1 LNINRYLY
9 NIHHWLYL
17 REFIMSSSSSSRPV
31 PQTSTGRLVSLTVD
45 NPKYYTPCSYT
56 EDKMPALIPTAC
68 ATDNHDAEEKTML
81 WKNIATLFMKS
92 EQTEENYQ
100 SNIANLTRGSDE
112 IYQELQDVRAEV
124 TQVHDKLNDSNLL
137 SSRVRKLRK
146 YVNKKCDK
154 VRDDV
159 SYGAHSANNEV
170 FAYVNT
176 LRDEFNT
183 RFQKMESENAF
194 LRDELDKLHQTY
206 DSDYDLFIRRENE
219 LMAKLDAA
227 TRINDSINDRVKDHE
242 AIVMRHIGEVHNRI
256 EQRLHQVAGDLR
268 EEFARAISREVE
280 FESKASA
287 QLVQSVNDELTEL
300 ITRSNQY
307 HSHRYFGSVDDVK
320 QLREICQTLK
330 QSIGMVDAELSDTK
344 ETVEFLKDEVG
355 QASNDIY
362 DVKEE
367 MVELKELHTDLK
379 DDVYHELDRDYYD
392 LKDYVKRQVQRHK
405 KQHHVSSSSS
415 QETEPAVNEQQST
428 GIQLIVNE
436 YQDQDVDL
444 RQDVEAAAPAPAPA
458 DVAVA
463 AEYRD
468 EHVIII
474 DADTVFSDDED
485 EQVVCHT

>member
-1 LNINRYLY
+1 
-9 NIHHWLYL
+9 
-17 REFIMSSSSSSRPV
+17 MSSSSRPI
-31 PQTSTGRLVSLTVD
+31 PQTSTGRLVSLSVN
-45 NPKYYTPCSYT
+45 NPKIYTPAQQ
-56 EDKMPALIPTAC
+56 EIPALMPLSASY
-68 ATDNHDAEEKTML
+68 ANNDSEEKTVL
-81 WKNIATLFMKS
+81 WTNVAALFVKCEQNDENLKS
-92 EQTEENYQ
+92 SVST
-100 SNIANLTRGSDE
+100 LTRGSDE
-112 IYQELQDVRAEV
+112 MYQELQDVKTELV
-124 TQVHDKLNDSNLL
+124 QVQTDINENNVL
-137 SSRVRKLRK
+137 SKHVRKLRK

-154 VRDDV
+154 VREDI
-159 SYGAHSANNEV
+159 SYGSYNADNEI
-170 FAYVNT
+170 FAYVDK
-176 LRDEFNT
+176 LRSEFET
-183 RFQKMESENAF
+183 RFQKMDSENAF
-194 LRDELDKLHQTY
+194 LRDELEKLHQTY

-307 HSHRYFGSVDDVK
+307 HSHRYFGTVEDVK
-320 QLREICQTLK
+320 QLRETCQTLK

-367 MVELKELHTDLK
+367 MVELKEWQTDLK
-379 DDVYHELDRDYYD
+379 DDMYHELDRDYYD

-405 KQHHVSSSSS
+405 KQHHASSPS

-436 YQDQDVDL
+436 YQDPEENENVGQVAEAATAAT
-444 RQDVEAAAPAPAPA
+444 VPAAAP
-458 DVAVA
+458 VT
-463 AEYRD
+463 EYRE

>member
-1 LNINRYLY
+1 M
-9 NIHHWLYL
+9 
-17 REFIMSSSSSSRPV
+17 FIIYIIDSIYVMSSSSRPI
-31 PQTSTGRLVSLTVD
+31 PQTSTGRLVSLSVN
-45 NPKYYTPCSYT
+45 NPKIYTPAQQ
-56 EDKMPALIPTAC
+56 EIPALMPLSASY
-68 ATDNHDAEEKTML
+68 ANNDSEEKTVL
-81 WKNIATLFMKS
+81 WTNVAALFVKCEQNDENLKS
-92 EQTEENYQ
+92 SVST
-100 SNIANLTRGSDE
+100 LTRGSDE
-112 IYQELQDVRAEV
+112 MYQELQDVKTELA
-124 TQVHDKLNDSNLL
+124 QVQTDINENNVL
-137 SSRVRKLRK
+137 SKHVRKLRK

-154 VRDDV
+154 VREDI
-159 SYGAHSANNEV
+159 SYGSYNADNEI
-170 FAYVNT
+170 FAYVDK
-176 LRDEFNT
+176 LRSEFET
-183 RFQKMESENAF
+183 RFQKMDSENAF
-194 LRDELDKLHQTY
+194 LRDELEKLHQTY
-206 DSDYDLFIRRENE
+206 DSDYDLFICRENE

-280 FESKASA
+280 FESKTSA

-307 HSHRYFGSVDDVK
+307 HSHRYFGTVEDVK
-320 QLREICQTLK
+320 QLRETCQTLK

-367 MVELKELHTDLK
+367 MVELKEWQTDLK
-379 DDVYHELDRDYYD
+379 DDMYHELDRDYYD

-405 KQHHVSSSSS
+405 KQHHASSPS

-436 YQDQDVDL
+436 YQDPEENENVGQVAEAATAAT
-444 RQDVEAAAPAPAPA
+444 VPAAAP
-458 DVAVA
+458 V
-463 AEYRD
+463 AEYRE